1 MKRSVIASMFLPC
14 VKIKCY
20 FAFLFQ
26 VLSVVSFL
34 TCIVSYLLDEISVES
49 LGLESRHDTTN

>member
-49 LGLESRHDTTN
+49 WRFMDWV